1 MSTEAVE
8 LWLQEHTGLES
19 RALGT
24 GVVAGAARVRMAATG
39 CGAVDDYLRLL
50 AGSPEERQA
59 LIDRVVVPETWFFRD
74 RPALDALAR
83 HAVETWGPAH
93 PGATFR
99 VLSLPCSTGEEAYS
113 LAMAF
118 ALAGWPLERLSIE
131 ALDISRDN
139 IGRAAAGVYGRNSFR
154 GDDLAYRTAFLEPAG
169 TDAWKVTERMRAPV
183 KFGQA
188 NLLAADFALGRAP
201 YDAILCRN
209 LLIYFDRPTQDR
221 AIRTLAGLLA
231 PGGWLAVGP
240 AEPVLL
246 FEHGFE
252 AVRVPGAFL
261 LQRAEVKPAVP
272 ELPKRSAAIWTAPRV
287 IQVAKPAPAAK
298 RAPAVPAPAPAET
311 RETTLAGL
319 QELADTGRLAEAA
332 ARGEALLAQR
342 GASAELL
349 FLLAVVAEAAGQDAR
364 AEELYRKTLYLDPRH
379 GDALMHLA
387 LLAGKNGDARGAR
400 ALRER
405 AQRALVKE
413 AR

>member
-8 LWLQEHTGLES
+8 GWLQEHTGLEAK
-19 RALGT
+19 ALGT
-24 GVVAGAARVRMAATG
+24 GVVARAAQARIAATG
-39 CGAVDDYLRLL
+39 CGGAEHYLQLL
-50 AGSPEERQA
+50 AGSAEERQA

-113 LAMAF
+113 IAMAF
-118 ALAGWPLERLSIE
+118 ALAGWLLERLSIE

-154 GDDLAYRTAFLEPAG
+154 GDDLAYRTAFLEPVG
-169 TDAWKVTERMRAPV
+169 TDTWKISERMRAPV
-183 KFGQA
+183 TFGQA
-188 NLLAADFALGRAP
+188 NLLAADFTFGRAP
-201 YDAILCRN
+201 YDAIFCRN
-209 LLIYFDRPTQDR
+209 LLIYFDRPTQAR
-221 AIRTLAGLLA
+221 VIRMLEGLLA

-261 LQRAEVKPAVP
+261 LQRAEAKPVVP
-272 ELPKRSAAIWTAPRV
+272 ELPKRHAPIWTAPRV
-287 IQVAKPAPAAK
+287 IPAAKPAAAK
-298 RAPAVPAPAPAET
+298 RAPVAAEAPAET
-311 RETTLAGL
+311 REITLAEL
-319 QELADTGRLAEAA
+319 HQLADTGRLAEAA
-332 ARGEALLAQR
+332 ARGEALMAKH

-349 FLLAVVAEAAGQDAR
+349 FLLAVVAEAAGQNAR

-379 GDALMHLA
+379 SDALMHLA

-413 AR
+413 VR